1 MKIYKF
7 CFLLIALMYSLQ
19 LNSLSAQNKDSL
31 YISGNYYKAEYR
43 IPMRDGVK
51 LFTIVYSPKDTSHDY
66 PVLFNR
72 TPYSIAPYG
81 INDYPKS
88 LGPSKYFA
96 KEKYIFVY
104 QDVRGR
110 FMSEG
115 KYEDVRPF
123 IPDKK
128 SAKEIDES
136 SDVYD
141 TIDWLIKNLKHSNGK
156 VGMYGISYPG
166 FYAAMGTIN
175 AHPALKAVSPQAPI
189 ADWFIDDDFHHHGAF
204 WLPHAF
210 RFYAVFGIPRDS
222 LHKEWPKSL
231 VNPGTEDGYNFFL
244 NMGPFKNT
252 NEKYFKHRIP
262 FWDTLIAHPDYDSFW
277 QRRNTLPYFDNIKP
291 AVLTVGGWFD
301 AEDLYGALNTYKA
314 IEQKNEDNRNTI
326 IMGPWF
332 HGGWERSQGD
342 HLGNINFGSETSEFY
357 QKNIEIPFFDYYLKD
372 KGDLNIP
379 EAYMFETGTNVWKKY
394 NQWPPS
400 NIKKES
406 IYLHENHDLSFNLP
420 DKNENDSD
428 SFISDPNKPV
438 PYTQKTTYGM
448 IREYMVEDQRFAAS
462 RPDVLVYS
470 SNTLA
475 NNTTIA
481 GPIIADLFVSTSG
494 TDADWVVKIID
505 VFPDTAKNNNPNPCD
520 IQMGGFQMMV
530 RGDVMRGKYRKSYE
544 KPEAFKP
551 GEISE
556 VKFTIPDI
564 NHTFLTGHKIMVQ
577 IQSTWFPLVDLNP
590 QKFVDIYKADK
601 TDFQKATN
609 SIYHSKEYP
618 SKLEVNVLE

>member
-1 MKIYKF
+1 
-7 CFLLIALMYSLQ
+7 
-19 LNSLSAQNKDSL
+19 
-31 YISGNYYKAEYR
+31 
-43 IPMRDGVK
+43 
-51 LFTIVYSPKDTSHDY
+51 
-66 PVLFNR
+66 
-72 TPYSIAPYG
+72 
-81 INDYPKS
+81 
-88 LGPSKYFA
+88 
-96 KEKYIFVY
+96 
-104 QDVRGR
+104 
-110 FMSEG
+110 
-115 KYEDVRPF
+115 
-123 IPDKK
+123 
-128 SAKEIDES
+128 
-136 SDVYD
+136 
-141 TIDWLIKNLKHSNGK
+141 
-156 VGMYGISYPG
+156 MYGISYPG

-210 RFYAVFGIPRDS
+210 RFYAVFGIQRDS
-222 LHKEWPKSL
+222 LHKEWPESL

-277 QRRNTLPYFDNIKP
+277 QKRNTLPYFDNIKP

-326 IMGPWF
+326 VMGPWF

-372 KGDLNIP
+372 KGELNIP

-400 NIKKES
+400 NIKQES
-406 IYLHENHDLSFNLP
+406 IYLHDNQSLSFNP
-420 DKNENDSD
+420 PEKNENSSD

-438 PYTQKTTYGM
+438 PYTQKITYGM

-470 SNTLA
+470 SNTLT

-564 NHTFLTGHKIMVQ
+564 NHTFLRGHKIMVQ

-601 TDFQKATN
+601 TDFQKAAN

-618 SKLEVNVLE
+618 SKLEVNVLK

>member
-7 CFLLIALMYSLQ
+7 CFLLIAITYSMQ

-31 YISGNYYKAEYR
+31 YIAGNYYKAEYR

-81 INDYPKS
+81 ISDYPKS

-115 KYEDVRPF
+115 KYEDIRPF

-128 SAKEIDES
+128 STKDIDES

-222 LHKEWPKSL
+222 LHKEWPESL

-277 QRRNTLPYFDNIKP
+277 QKRNTLPYFDNIKP

-326 IMGPWF
+326 VMGPWF

-372 KGDLNIP
+372 KGELNIP

-406 IYLHENHDLSFNLP
+406 IYLHDNHDLSFNP
-420 DKNENDSD
+420 PEKNENDSD

-438 PYTQKTTYGM
+438 PYTQKITYGM

-564 NHTFLTGHKIMVQ
+564 NHTFLRGHKIMVQ

-618 SKLEVNVLE
+618 SKLEVNVLK

>member
-7 CFLLIALMYSLQ
+7 CFLLIAITYSMQ

-31 YISGNYYKAEYR
+31 YIAGNYYKAEYR

-51 LFTIVYSPKDTSHDY
+51 LFTIVYSPKDTTHDY

-81 INDYPKS
+81 ISDYPKS

-115 KYEDVRPF
+115 KYEDIRPF

-128 SAKEIDES
+128 STKDIDES

-222 LHKEWPKSL
+222 LHKEWPESL

-277 QRRNTLPYFDNIKP
+277 QKRNTLPYFDNIKP

-326 IMGPWF
+326 VMGPWF

-372 KGDLNIP
+372 KGELNIP

-406 IYLHENHDLSFNLP
+406 IYLHDNH
-420 DKNENDSD
+420 E
-428 SFISDPNKPV
+428 FI
-438 PYTQKTTYGM
+438 
-448 IREYMVEDQRFAAS
+448 F
-462 RPDVLVYS
+462 
-470 SNTLA
+470 
-475 NNTTIA
+475 
-481 GPIIADLFVSTSG
+481 
-494 TDADWVVKIID
+494 
-505 VFPDTAKNNNPNPCD
+505 
-520 IQMGGFQMMV
+520 
-530 RGDVMRGKYRKSYE
+530 
-544 KPEAFKP
+544 
-551 GEISE
+551 
-556 VKFTIPDI
+556 
-564 NHTFLTGHKIMVQ
+564 
-577 IQSTWFPLVDLNP
+577 
-590 QKFVDIYKADK
+590 
-601 TDFQKATN
+601 
-609 SIYHSKEYP
+609 
-618 SKLEVNVLE
+618 

>member
-7 CFLLIALMYSLQ
+7 RFLLIALTYFLQ
-19 LNSLSAQNKDSL
+19 LDSLSAQNKDSL
-31 YISGNYYKAEYR
+31 YIAGNYNKTEFK

-51 LFTIVYSPKDTSHDY
+51 LFTIVYSPKDTIHDY

-128 SAKEIDES
+128 SAKDIDES

-141 TIDWLIKNLKHSNGK
+141 TIDWLVKNLKHSNGK

-210 RFYAVFGIPRDS
+210 RFYAVFGIQRDS
-222 LHKEWPKSL
+222 LHKEWPESL

-244 NMGPFKNT
+244 DLGPFKNT

-277 QRRNTLPYFDNIKP
+277 QKRNTLPYYDNIKP

-326 IMGPWF
+326 VMGPWF

-342 HLGNINFGSETSEFY
+342 HLGNINFGSETSEYY

-372 KGDLNIP
+372 KGELNIP

-406 IYLHENHDLSFNLP
+406 IYLHDNH
-420 DKNENDSD
+420 E
-428 SFISDPNKPV
+428 FI
-438 PYTQKTTYGM
+438 
-448 IREYMVEDQRFAAS
+448 F
-462 RPDVLVYS
+462 
-470 SNTLA
+470 
-475 NNTTIA
+475 
-481 GPIIADLFVSTSG
+481 
-494 TDADWVVKIID
+494 
-505 VFPDTAKNNNPNPCD
+505 
-520 IQMGGFQMMV
+520 
-530 RGDVMRGKYRKSYE
+530 
-544 KPEAFKP
+544 
-551 GEISE
+551 
-556 VKFTIPDI
+556 
-564 NHTFLTGHKIMVQ
+564 
-577 IQSTWFPLVDLNP
+577 
-590 QKFVDIYKADK
+590 
-601 TDFQKATN
+601 
-609 SIYHSKEYP
+609 
-618 SKLEVNVLE
+618 